1 MQLCCRRRRRQS
13 TEDPDISPRTYSAR
27 TYPPPESSPWTTPHL
42 HVFTWRMTFP
52 LYRTTISADTI
63 QSTSLV
69 IDRVI
74 GYGQDTGIR
83 VSASFQILTLTA
95 GGMS

>member
-1 MQLCCRRRRRQS
+1 
-13 TEDPDISPRTYSAR
+13 
-27 TYPPPESSPWTTPHL
+27 
-42 HVFTWRMTFP
+42 MTFP